1 MEANQSNKTFTIKE
15 VARLLG
21 FSTNTVYKYVNEGK
35 IQSTRLGEEGRF
47 RIPESE
53 VARLLKIK
61 GLEVPSSAT
70 VSAVPTSETKEIGQS
85 TFSASQS
92 EESTDLPPRNLRSFL
107 LPDTSHLFFSPTLAY
122 WMASVLAI
130 VLGICFFVFPVRS
143 FSSLGTGIVIYPEIL
158 KYLLILSG
166 ILALL
171 AKIFFGD
178 KKIIL
183 TIVHLLLASVFGFS
197 FSVFCRSGE
206 VIVALETAALVLLLL
221 SYLIVSDRE
230 YDKFLAMI
238 NLLTISLTVVM
249 LRWPDRFG
257 SDFLVLLSFHRL
269 AVKAFWLLTSLFL
282 MIVSWFSLKKE
293 RLFNKFLPFLLF
305 SVAWFLFTLFSFN
318 QGYLFVNRLIF
329 SGFFIALALI
339 APFWEGINRRM
350 ILTAEGK
357 VKSLIITSIL
367 LAIGA
372 FLTFQVNSVVGEYI
386 LTELGRK
393 ADSGAAMVDY
403 LLRDAQQKIIVFSQ
417 DQSLIDLFER
427 KDFNREKSASVLKT
441 FYSTSGSYFLR
452 LYFTDLQGKV
462 IEAYPYNR
470 DFENLDI
477 SERDYFKKIV
487 QGANFYLTEALKPKI
502 NFPQIPAILVMAA
515 PVVKENGEDTLGV
528 LAGSLDLTELE
539 NSLERIKF
547 AKSGSF
553 EVIDNLGNYLINE
566 DKEFL
571 LSSSKGA
578 QIEKTL
584 IGQDWGE
591 VGYNEKGEL
600 VYQVFR
606 SIPSVGWGLK
616 AEQPLSDLFYL
627 YVVITASIFIAVVVL
642 NLSLI
647 MQTCSLEKQK

>member
-452 LYFTDLQGKV
+452 LYFT
-462 IEAYPYNR
+462 
-470 DFENLDI
+470 
-477 SERDYFKKIV
+477 
-487 QGANFYLTEALKPKI
+487 
-502 NFPQIPAILVMAA
+502 
-515 PVVKENGEDTLGV
+515 
-528 LAGSLDLTELE
+528 
-539 NSLERIKF
+539 
-547 AKSGSF
+547 
-553 EVIDNLGNYLINE
+553 
-566 DKEFL
+566 
-571 LSSSKGA
+571 
-578 QIEKTL
+578 
-584 IGQDWGE
+584 
-591 VGYNEKGEL
+591 
-600 VYQVFR
+600 
-606 SIPSVGWGLK
+606 
-616 AEQPLSDLFYL
+616 
-627 YVVITASIFIAVVVL
+627 
-642 NLSLI
+642 
-647 MQTCSLEKQK
+647 

>member
-61 GLEVPSSAT
+61 GLDVPSSGT
-70 VSAVPTSETKEIGQS
+70 VSTLLAPEAKEIGES
-85 TFSASQS
+85 SFSASGL
-92 EESTDLPPRNLRSFL
+92 EEDPGLPPRSLRSFL
-107 LPDTSHLFFSPTLAY
+107 LPNTSRLFSSPTLAY

-143 FSSLGTGIVIYPEIL
+143 FSSLGIGVVIYPEIL

-166 ILALL
+166 FLALL

-178 KKIIL
+178 KKL
-183 TIVHLLLASVFGFS
+183 VLMLVHLLLAGVFGFS
-197 FSVFCRSGE
+197 FLVFRSGE

-221 SYLIVSDRE
+221 SYLIIPDRE
-230 YDKFLAMI
+230 YDKFLVTI
-238 NLLTISLTVVM
+238 NLLMISLVTMM
-249 LRWPDRFG
+249 LRWPNRLG
-257 SDFLVLLSFHRL
+257 SDFLVLLSFHNL
-269 AVKAFWLLTSLFL
+269 AVKIFWLVASLLL
-282 MIVSWFSLKKE
+282 MITSWLSFKKE
-293 RLFNKFLPFLLF
+293 RLFNKLLPFLLF
-305 SVAWFLFTLFSFN
+305 AFSWFLFTLFSFN

-339 APFWEGINRRM
+339 APFWEGISRRM

-357 VKSLIITSIL
+357 VKSLIITSIF
-367 LAIGA
+367 LAVGV
-372 FLTFQVNSVVGEYI
+372 FLAFQVNSAVGEYI

-393 ADSGAAMVDY
+393 ADSGALMIDY
-403 LLRDAQQKIIVFSQ
+403 LLRDARQKIIVFSQ
-417 DQSLIDLFER
+417 DQSLIDLFAR
-427 KDFNREKSASVLKT
+427 KDFNREKSTAVLKT

-452 LYFTDLQGKV
+452 LYFTDLQGKAV
-462 IEAYPYNR
+462 EAYPYNQ

-477 SERDYFKKIV
+477 SDRDYFKKIV
-487 QGANFYLTEALKPKI
+487 QGANFYLTEGLKPKV
-502 NFPQIPAILVMAA
+502 NPAQVPAILVMSA
-515 PVVKENGEDTLGV
+515 PIIEKNGEDPFGV
-528 LAGSLDLTELE
+528 LVGSLDLTELE
-539 NSLERIKF
+539 NGLDRVKF
-547 AKSGSF
+547 AKSGRF
-553 EVIDNLGNYLINE
+553 EVIDNLGNYLISE
-566 DKEFL
+566 DKKSL

-584 IGQDWGE
+584 IGEEWE
-591 VGYNEKGEL
+591 EIGYNEKGEL

-616 AEQPLSDLFYL
+616 AEQPLGDFFYL
-627 YVVITASIFIAVVVL
+627 YVVITTSIFFAVVVL

-647 MQTCSLEKQK
+647 MQTCSFEKQK